1 MPINNALSA
10 PIRAPR
16 GPHDRLDTPR
26 RSTLVPHTLNIDSY
40 VLVMVRPTRDV
51 GTQTDPIDA
60 PKASW
65 AQQMT
70 GYVSRLF
77 AR

>member
-1 MPINNALSA
+1 MPITSFSSA
-10 PIRAPR
+10 STLAPR

-26 RSTLVPHTLNIDSY
+26 RSVPAPQMLNVDSY

-51 GTQTDPIDA
+51 GTQTDPIDLA
-60 PKASW
+60 KPSW
-65 AQQMT
+65 TQQMT
-70 GYVSRLF
+70 GYVARLF